1 MMLKLEFF
9 PRVLSKIV
17 DIFSVQFFGRQH
29 ILTTVYHAFKT
40 EQHAGLE
47 TNILAH

>member
-17 DIFSVQFFGRQH
+17 DPVQP
-29 ILTTVYHAFKT
+29 LEYET
-40 EQHAGLE
+40 GLLGF
-47 TNILAH
+47 TIQIALHFDSFPQPVLL